1 MVSGQTYTFV
11 GIEATSE
18 DIGATIEIPGDVVIT
33 ISKEGQEVFRAHS
46 KQSFIVNDSVD
57 IEEEIS
63 FANLKGTAYAHFRSG
78 SANAGFA
85 LSCSNAEV
93 INLSMEA
100 APIKAPLKEENE
112 ALLDLLLRSLD
123 SEVIVGETSCK
134 VRLDIANLAQF
145 EAIVS
150 NVTEVQAYA
159 DSVERV
165 EEEDDLEKHIYY
177 ARTLA
182 DKLNENVSLILYYN
196 SDFEQA
202 EISFIYDEEYGEV
215 IPLIKFVEDNTI
227 YNLISY
233 FVEDIYD
240 EESDEHETKVKED
253 KFKLTVEAIDK
264 FMEDYSKWFN
274 TESKPK

>member
-1 MVSGQTYTFV
+1 M
-11 GIEATSE
+11 
-18 DIGATIEIPGDVVIT
+18 
-33 ISKEGQEVFRAHS
+33 
-46 KQSFIVNDSVD
+46 
-57 IEEEIS
+57 
-63 FANLKGTAYAHFRSG
+63 
-78 SANAGFA
+78 
-85 LSCSNAEV
+85 
-93 INLSMEA
+93 
-100 APIKAPLKEENE
+100 
-112 ALLDLLLRSLD
+112 
-123 SEVIVGETSCK
+123 
-134 VRLDIANLAQF
+134 
-145 EAIVS
+145 
-150 NVTEVQAYA
+150 
-159 DSVERV
+159 
-165 EEEDDLEKHIYY
+165 EKHIYY